1 MSFVFVFCENVGQV
15 LHFLDLFFF
24 ILFEPGLD
32 EEQEEINT
40 IISPKNISLI
50 ICLVFDF
57 IVMHLIYRTLQPFQV
72 FLLQTVLPFSYLF
85 LLFVGVLF
93 RF

>member
-1 MSFVFVFCENVGQV
+1 MSFGFVFCENVGQV
-15 LHFLDLFFF
+15 LHFLFLFFF
-24 ILFEPGLD
+24 ILFESGLD

-50 ICLVFDF
+50 ICLVFVF
-57 IVMHLIYRTLQPFQV
+57 IVRHLTYHTLQPFQV
-72 FLLQTVLPFSYLF
+72 FLLHIVLSFSYLF